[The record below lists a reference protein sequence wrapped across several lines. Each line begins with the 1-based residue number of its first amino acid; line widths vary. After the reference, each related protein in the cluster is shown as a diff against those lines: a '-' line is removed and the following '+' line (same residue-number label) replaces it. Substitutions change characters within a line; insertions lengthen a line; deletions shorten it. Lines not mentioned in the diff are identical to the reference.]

1 MLHYT
6 SDQAKLHVNNVTVA
20 RYERRPLF
28 LPSLPQ
34 GKPHYAL
41 PDYATCLVATGT
53 DTNHT

>member
-28 LPSLPQ
+28 LLPQ